1 MKINIEDSIKNKY
14 EIVLGLEVHMQLKT
28 ETKMFCSCKNDPFFS
43 ESNNNV
49 CPVCLGLPGAMPVP
63 NFEAIKL
70 AQTMAYHLG
79 GELNPTIVFERK
91 NYFYPDLPK
100 SFQLTCPHYPISIGG
115 SFKIRGTNV
124 SINWLEIHLE
134 EDTAKSS
141 HEKSLTKID
150 CNKSGVPLLEMV
162 TGPDFKTIE
171 DATEFCKQIQFMAK
185 FLGISE
191 ADMEKGHLR
200 LEANISVRKKGDL
213 NLPNYK
219 VELKNINS
227 FGFMKKALEYEF
239 LRQVEAHEKGEKLIQ
254 ETRGFNETRGETFSQ
269 RNKEDAHDYRYF
281 PEPDIPALN
290 FNVEKII
297 SEINEQNRESF
308 FEFYDALES
317 QGLSSVNIKTLA
329 SDFEK
334 RKKFKELIAL
344 KMDVKKAANIIINN
358 PLALGLS
365 AESIIEQ
372 EANKNSEMI
381 NDESFIIDQIEV
393 VLNENPKAVG
403 DFRSGN
409 QAVLQFLIGQVM
421 KNTKGKAD
429 AATVKKFLVEKL
441 SI

>member
-1 MKINIEDSIKNKY
+1 MKIIIEDAIKNQY

-43 ESNNNV
+43 EPNTNV

-70 AQTMAYHLG
+70 AQKMAYYLG
-79 GELNPTIVFERK
+79 GELNSTIVFERK

-100 SFQLTCPHYPISIGG
+100 AFQLTCPHHPISVGG

-200 LEANISVRKKGDL
+200 LEANISVRKKGDSK
-213 NLPNYK
+213 LPNYK

-239 LRQVEAHEKGEKLIQ
+239 LRQIDAQENGEKLIQ
-254 ETRGFNETRGETFSQ
+254 ETRGFNEARGETFSQ
-269 RNKEDAHDYRYF
+269 RNKEDAQDYRYF
-281 PEPDIPALN
+281 PEPDIPTIN
-290 FNVEKII
+290 FDIEKIVKD
-297 SEINEQNRESF
+297 INAENQESF
-308 FEFYDALES
+308 FSFYDSLES

-329 SDFEK
+329 SDPEK
-334 RKKFKELIAL
+334 RKKFNELIAL
-344 KMDVKKAANIIINN
+344 KMDIKKAANLIINN
-358 PLALGLS
+358 PSILEMS
-365 AESIIEQ
+365 AQDIISQESS
-372 EANKNSEMI
+372 KNSEVI
-381 NDESFIIDQIEV
+381 NDESFILSQIEL
-393 VLNENPKAVG
+393 VLDQNPKAVN
-403 DFRSGN
+403 DFKNGN

-421 KNTKGKAD
+421 KNTKGKVD
-429 AATVKKFLVEKL
+429 AATAKKLLIEKL
-441 SI
+441 SN

>member
-1 MKINIEDSIKNKY
+1 
-14 EIVLGLEVHMQLKT
+14 VPTL
-28 ETKMFCSCKNDPFFS
+28 
-43 ESNNNV
+43 SN
-49 CPVCLGLPGAMPVP
+49 
-63 NFEAIKL
+63 
-70 AQTMAYHLG
+70 
-79 GELNPTIVFERK
+79 
-91 NYFYPDLPK
+91 
-100 SFQLTCPHYPISIGG
+100 SIGG
-115 SFKIRGTNV
+115 SFKIRGKNV

-409 QAVLQFLIGQVM
+409 QAALQFLIGQVM